1 MTRKEKAEFMVRQL
15 RAIGFDAYPQKEYGT
30 SLPGEQK
37 DENGQVYTGVVVVQ
51 QEGFGHGQI
60 KDLTTFA
67 EYHYRTLR
75 LGGGT
80 LYGGIQVV
88 NVYVVEDA

>member
-1 MTRKEKAEFMVRQL
+1 MANEQKARFMVEQL
-15 RAIGFDAYPQKEYGT
+15 RAIGFDAEAEKRYGDP
-30 SLPGEQK
+30 SPGEPV
-37 DENGQVYTGVVVVQ
+37 DPDGRHHTGVVVVQ

-60 KDLTTFA
+60 KNLATFA
-67 EYHYRTLR
+67 EYHNRTLR

-80 LYGGIQVV
+80 LYGGVQVV